1 MYAIFR
7 SGSKQYRV
15 KKGDVICVELL
26 DAESGNAVEFREV
39 LFIGETGG
47 VIKVGTPTVNGCL
60 VKGELLEEVK
70 GPKIQS
76 VKYKRRK
83 NQYRK
88 FGHRQRYSQVKIT
101 DIVS

>member
-1 MYAIFR
+1 MYAIIR

-15 KKGDVICVELL
+15 KKGDVISVDLL
-26 DAESGNAVEFREV
+26 EAEPGNAIEFREV
-39 LFIGETGG
+39 LFVGETGG
-47 VIKVGTPTVNGCL
+47 AVKVGAPTVAGWM
-60 VKGELLEEVK
+60 VKGEMVSEVQ

-76 VKYKRRK
+76 VKYKKRK

-88 FGHRQRYSQVKIT
+88 FGHRQRYTQVKIL

>member
-15 KKGDVICVELL
+15 KKGDVICVDLL
-26 DAESGNAVEFREV
+26 DVESGKAVEFREV
-39 LFIGETGG
+39 LFVGETGG
-47 VIKVGTPTVNGCL
+47 AIKVGTPTVNGCL

>member
-1 MYAIFR
+1 MYAIIR
-7 SGSKQYRV
+7 SGSRQFRV
-15 KKGDVICVELL
+15 KKGDVICVDLL
-26 DAESGNAVEFREV
+26 DAEPGNAIEFREV

-47 VIKVGTPTVNGCL
+47 AVKVGTPTVSGGM
-60 VKGELLEEVK
+60 VKGELIDEVK

-88 FGHRQRYSQVKIT
+88 FGHRARYSQVKII

>member
-1 MYAIFR
+1 MYAIIR
-7 SGSKQYRV
+7 SGSRQFRV
-15 KKGDVICVELL
+15 KKGDVICVDLL
-26 DAESGNAVEFREV
+26 NVEPGKAVEFQEV
-39 LFIGETGG
+39 LFVGETGG
-47 VIKVGTPTVNGCL
+47 AIKVGTPTVSGGK
-60 VKGELLEEVK
+60 VMGELIDEVK

-88 FGHRQRYSQVKIT
+88 FGHRARYSQVKIV